1 MIIAI
6 CFLIIAI
13 SFYFKSKKN
22 LFNQFIYENF
32 AYITGITSFICFA
45 FTLLETNYEKNLYYL
60 ILIPIFIFLIN
71 FIKKETTSPS
81 LNIQANQQR
90 YFDEVD
96 GEAIYAFY
104 KNRKV
109 IKPNRVEVLVN
120 EESKK
125 LIKHGYIVPE
135 FFLNYKNMELTKVE
149 KLEEI
154 ENYELYNVI
163 FKKVQGFI
171 KQQEININY
180 EARLKENNNCLEF
193 FLLDLWESYTSRF
206 NIGVANLDILA
217 KNEKE
222 IDFLGAVDLIHL
234 NCIKRKG
241 AVTYYKYLEF
251 KDRIK
256 EYLKDNINENPT
268 NDEVFDES
276 YALENDSDK
285 TEYKG

>member
-45 FTLLETNYEKNLYYL
+45 LALLGANYEKNIYYL

-125 LIKHGYIVPE
+125 LIKNGYIVPE

-163 FKKVQGFI
+163 FKKAQDFI

-180 EARLKENNNCLEF
+180 EERLKENNNCLEF

-256 EYLKDNINENPT
+256 EYLKDNVNENPT
-268 NDEVFDES
+268 NEKVFDES